1 MKKLLNVTWT
11 YSFRKKHRFKDSKTK
26 ERFFIKKPLW
36 NMKKYQS
43 RHEKQQSNLQK
54 NQLTC
59 SLVGSNCLND
69 NKVAT
74 PLQNVSSRRRKQRA
88 KKLLNWNWR
97 HFSRRILSGYSTALG
112 DLGNNYFF
120 TVKVNK
126 SLNIFE
132 IVEML
137 ELLIIRI
144 LYLVKI

>member
-1 MKKLLNVTWT
+1 MIRNNKFMKKLLNVTWT

-69 NKVAT
+69 NKVKNT
-74 PLQNVSSRRRKQRA
+74 ES
-88 KKLLNWNWR
+88 KKIIKLELK
-97 HFSRRILSGYSTALG
+97 T
-112 DLGNNYFF
+112 FF
-120 TVKVNK
+120 TENSFRV
-126 SLNIFE
+126 FYC
-132 IVEML
+132 
-137 ELLIIRI
+137 IRGPWEQLFFYSESKQI
-144 LYLVKI
+144 LKHIWNCWNVGIAFY

>member
-1 MKKLLNVTWT
+1 
-11 YSFRKKHRFKDSKTK
+11 
-26 ERFFIKKPLW
+26 
-36 NMKKYQS
+36 MKKYQS

-74 PLQNVSSRRRKQRA
+74 PVTKRFF
-88 KKLLNWNWR
+88 KKEETESKKIIKLELKTFFTEN
-97 HFSRRILSGYSTALG
+97 FSGYSTALG

-132 IVEML
+132 IAEML
-137 ELLIIRI
+137 ELIIIRI

>member
-11 YSFRKKHRFKDSKTK
+11 YSFGKKHRFKDSKTK

-36 NMKKYQS
+36 NMKKYQC

-74 PLQNVSSRRRKQRA
+74 PVTKRFF
-88 KKLLNWNWR
+88 KKEETESKKIIKLELKTFFTEN
-97 HFSRRILSGYSTALG
+97 FSGYSTALG

>member
-11 YSFRKKHRFKDSKTK
+11 YSFGKKHRFKDSKTK
-26 ERFFIKKPLW
+26 ERFAIKKSLW

-74 PLQNVSSRRRKQRA
+74 PVTKRFF
-88 KKLLNWNWR
+88 KKEENR
-97 HFSRRILSGYSTALG
+97 EQK
-112 DLGNNYFF
+112 NY
-120 TVKVNK
+120 
-126 SLNIFE
+126 
-132 IVEML
+132 
-137 ELLIIRI
+137 
-144 LYLVKI
+144 

>member
-74 PLQNVSSRRRKQRA
+74 PVTKRFF
-88 KKLLNWNWR
+88 KKEENRDQKIIKLELK
-97 HFSRRILSGYSTALG
+97 T
-112 DLGNNYFF
+112 FF
-120 TVKVNK
+120 TENSFRV
-126 SLNIFE
+126 FYC
-132 IVEML
+132 
-137 ELLIIRI
+137 IRGPWEQLFFYSESKQI
-144 LYLVKI
+144 LKHSWSCWNVGIAYY